1 MFTPD
6 FYIDLFQST
15 KRNMTNQV
23 YQDET
28 LNKAAND
35 FISAQTA
42 FAKMLLNNTLVLTQ
56 YSIESISKVFYPQVE
71 TVKTKTAKKST
82 HTDINTQG
90 D

>member
-6 FYIDLFQST
+6 FYIDLLQTT
-15 KRNMTNQV
+15 KRTMTNQV
-23 YQDET
+23 YKDET

-42 FAKMLLNNTLVLTQ
+42 FAKMLLNNTLTLTQ
-56 YSIESISKVFYPQVE
+56 YSVESISKVLYPKDE

-82 HTDINTQG
+82 NTDIDTQG
-90 D
+90 E

>member
-6 FYIDLFQST
+6 FYIDLLQTT
-15 KRNMTNQV
+15 KRTMTNQV
-23 YQDET
+23 NKDET

-42 FAKMLLNNTLVLTQ
+42 FAKMLLNNTLTLTQ
-56 YSIESISKVFYPQVE
+56 YSVESISKVLYPKEE

-82 HTDINTQG
+82 NTDINTQG
-90 D
+90 E